1 VKNYT
6 NKARQA
12 GMTLIELTVVLLVL
26 IGLAGLMIP
35 YVGGFVSKT
44 HDSVNSDELAAV
56 NGAIQRYDVQ
66 FLGYPSDLDSLIETG
81 SSTVYSKMMRSA
93 NFSSYQLKTDELK
106 SLTSVGIKSVYD
118 MNTVATDSATFAAT
132 TGSSRTLTTAATTGN
147 VAVMAQI
154 GMGMAFNDMMCSSTF
169 NGKVCDVTNN
179 HYVAFGVGSK
189 NKMIGRTISEA
200 PVHFAKQ
207 GDMNAFNKYNRIVAV
222 FEVPKDATANTGK
235 DAKFMGT
242 VMPMMMTMGL
252 GGALDSA
259 YDDMSQ

>member
-1 VKNYT
+1 
-6 NKARQA
+6 
-12 GMTLIELTVVLLVL
+12 MTLIELTVVLLVL

-118 MNTVATDSATFAAT
+118 MNTVTADSATFKAT
-132 TGSSRTLTTAATTGN
+132 TGSSRTLASGGS
-147 VAVMAQI
+147 VAELAEI
-154 GMGMAFNDMMCSSTF
+154 SSSMAFNDVMCPNLF
-169 NGKVCDVTNN
+169 NGKECSATDN
-179 HYVAFGVGSK
+179 HYIAFGVGAR

-242 VMPMMMTMGL
+242 VMPMMMTMGV